1 LVDGAEVGGLSVKVD
16 LAKRAAA
23 EKALTY
29 LRDGMV
35 LGLGTGSTVEAGF
48 EKLMQ
53 LIANGLRV
61 NCVSSSVRTTERAR
75 QLNIPLIELDQVR
88 TIDLSIDGADQVDPH
103 YAMIKG
109 RGGALLREKIL
120 ARHARRRIFI
130 VDRGKI
136 VPVLGQIDLPVE
148 VIPYGWPHTAALL
161 AERLNS
167 EVRVRRA
174 GDAIMTT
181 DNGNYLLDCP
191 IGELRDPRS
200 LDRDLR
206 SIPGIV
212 ETGIFVDMVD
222 ILIVGDELNTD
233 VQQIK

>member
-1 LVDGAEVGGLSVKVD
+1 MKPDLAEGGGPSVNVD

-48 EKLMQ
+48 ERLAQ

-61 NCVSSSVRTTERAR
+61 KCVSSSARTTERAR
-75 QLNIPLIELDQVR
+75 QLNIALIELDQVR

-109 RGGALLREKIL
+109 RGSALLREKIL

-130 VDRGKI
+130 VDRGK
-136 VPVLGQIDLPVE
+136 
-148 VIPYGWPHTAALL
+148 
-161 AERLNS
+161 
-167 EVRVRRA
+167 
-174 GDAIMTT
+174 
-181 DNGNYLLDCP
+181 
-191 IGELRDPRS
+191 
-200 LDRDLR
+200 
-206 SIPGIV
+206 
-212 ETGIFVDMVD
+212 
-222 ILIVGDELNTD
+222 
-233 VQQIK
+233 